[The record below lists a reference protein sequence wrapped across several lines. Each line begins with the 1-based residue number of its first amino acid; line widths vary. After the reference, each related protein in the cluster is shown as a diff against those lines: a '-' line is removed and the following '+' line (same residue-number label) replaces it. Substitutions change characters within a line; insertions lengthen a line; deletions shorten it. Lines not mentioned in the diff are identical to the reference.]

1 MIRESE
7 TRQDDP
13 IRIVVDLPR
22 DLDAADRL
30 AENAMGEIVTQLNAG
45 SPIVL
50 ETTEDTGRV
59 IAPVVDRLSAGR
71 RLARAV
77 ASADT
82 R

>member
-7 TRQDDP
+7 SRTDGQ
-13 IRIVVDLPR
+13 IRIVLDLPR

-30 AENAMGEIVTQLNAG
+30 AEEAMGEIVTQLNAG
-45 SPIVL
+45 RRVLL
-50 ETTEDTGRV
+50 ETTEVTGKV
-59 IAPVVDRLSAGR
+59 AAAVVDRLSAGR

-77 ASADT
+77 ASVEG